1 MNDGIVCE
9 GEGGGGEVKVCA
21 MMERCAEVGSDG
33 V

>member
-1 MNDGIVCE
+1 MMGLCVKVK
-9 GEGGGGEVKVCA
+9 GGETVKVCA

>member
-1 MNDGIVCE
+1 MMGLCVKVK
-9 GEGGGGEVKVCA
+9 GGGVKVCA

>member
-1 MNDGIVCE
+1 MMGLCVKVK
-9 GEGGGGEVKVCA
+9 GGGGGVKVCA

>member
-9 GEGGGGEVKVCA
+9 GEGGGGVKVCA

>member
-1 MNDGIVCE
+1 MMGLCVKVK
-9 GEGGGGEVKVCA
+9 GGGGVKVCA

>member
-9 GEGGGGEVKVCA
+9 GGGGVKVCA

>member
-9 GEGGGGEVKVCA
+9 GEGGGVKVCA
-21 MMERCAEVGSDG
+21 MMERCAEVGSDC